1 MKKYIATAMLILITG
16 FQLKAQK
23 RTEQVF
29 TSIPVV
35 NGKVVFRQF
44 IYTGTELSPEQKYD
58 LLCQWAKN
66 RYTKDPYL
74 ISLRY
79 NNENLSITVSS
90 IVECMVPGNKGSKNG
105 KMLMSYRFDASIT
118 GAGCMFVVR
127 DIYYEQADAKDSSL
141 PIVAYPAE
149 EMITNS
155 AISSS
160 TGEQK
165 ELRTALQ
172 KQTLTFLNTLYNN
185 LNKVFNTQE

>member
-1 MKKYIATAMLILITG
+1 MKKYIVTTILILIIG
-16 FQLKAQK
+16 FQLKAQN

-29 TSIPVV
+29 TSVPVT

-44 IYTGTELSPEQKYD
+44 IYTGSELSLKQKYD

-66 RYTKDPYL
+66 NYTKDPYL
-74 ISLRY
+74 ISLRF

-90 IVECMVPGNKGSKNG
+90 KVEFILPENKGGKNT
-105 KMLMSYRFDASIT
+105 KMLMSYRFDASVT
-118 GAGCMFVVR
+118 NAGCMFVVR
-127 DIYYEQADAKDSSL
+127 DIYYEQADAKDSSS

-172 KQTLTFLNTLYNN
+172 QQTLTFLNALYNN
-185 LNKVFNTQE
+185 LSGIFKTQE